1 MTIGTTRS
9 IGFCRRLIV
18 GVFLIT
24 GAYWPARAQVLL
36 DMSLLKCSDYLQ
48 AAPDRQELIA
58 AWMSGY
64 FNASRNQPIVDL
76 SRFAT
81 NKKLV
86 EKYCK
91 QRKRANENLMNAIQK
106 AAF

>member
-1 MTIGTTRS
+1 MTTGPIAL
-9 IGFCRRLIV
+9 RRALV
-18 GVFLIT
+18 TAVVLFALCGPT
-24 GAYWPARAQVLL
+24 CAQVLL
-36 DMSLLKCSDYLQ
+36 DMSLLKCKDYLE

-64 FNASRNQPIVDL
+64 FNASKNQSIVDL

-91 QRKRANENLMNAIQK
+91 RRKTENLMNAIKK

>member
-1 MTIGTTRS
+1 MTKATTVAS
-9 IGFCRRLIV
+9 A
-18 GVFLIT
+18 FLII
-24 GAYWPARAQVLL
+24 GVYAPASAQVLL
-36 DMSLLKCSDYLQ
+36 DMSLLKCRDFME
-48 AAPDRQELIA
+48 APADRQELIA

-64 FNASRNQPIVDL
+64 FNASRNQPTVDL

-91 QRKRANENLMNAIQK
+91 RRKNENLMNAIRK

>member
-1 MTIGTTRS
+1 MTTATIGV
-9 IGFCRRLIV
+9 RRACVAI
-18 GVFLIT
+18 VFLVAS
-24 GAYWPARAQVLL
+24 AYSPARAQVLL
-36 DMSLLKCSDYLQ
+36 DMSLLKCKDYME

-64 FNASRNQPIVDL
+64 FNASRNQPTVDL

-81 NKKLV
+81 NRKNV

-91 QRKRANENLMNAIQK
+91 SRKNQNENLMNAIRK

>member
-1 MTIGTTRS
+1 MTVGTIRL
-9 IGFCRRLIV
+9 RRLFAAAALLIA
-18 GVFLIT
+18 GVY
-24 GAYWPARAQVLL
+24 GPANGQVLL
-36 DMSLLKCSDYLQ
+36 DVSSLKCKDYME
-48 AAPDRQELIA
+48 APPDRQELIA

-64 FNASRNQPIVDL
+64 FNASRNQPTVDL

-91 QRKRANENLMNAIQK
+91 RRKNENLMNAIQK

>member
-1 MTIGTTRS
+1 MSTMTIRK
-9 IGFCRRLIV
+9 IGFR
-18 GVFLIT
+18 GVVIGSAFLLA
-24 GAYWPARAQVLL
+24 GAYGPASAQVLL
-36 DMSLLKCSDYLQ
+36 DMSLLKCVDYMK
-48 AAPDRQELIA
+48 ASPDRQELIA

-91 QRKRANENLMNAIQK
+91 RRKNENLMNAIKK